1 MNVKVAPEAVDDLM
15 RGFEF
20 YERREPGLGN
30 VFTESLFSD
39 LQTLRTLA
47 GVHRVV
53 HERHRCLSK
62 RFPYAIYYVI
72 QEGTAIVQAILDC
85 RSDPGAIAERLQ

>member
-1 MNVKVAPEAVDDLM
+1 MNVKVAPEAADDLV

-20 YERREPGLGN
+20 YERQEPQFGD
-30 VFTESLFSD
+30 VFIDSLISE
-39 LQTLRTLA
+39 LKALRALA

-53 HERHRCLSK
+53 HGRHRCLSK

-72 QEGTAIVQAILDC
+72 QERTAVVQAILDC
-85 RSDPGAIAERLQ
+85 RSDPRAIAERLR